1 MMKQVIRGGILFP
14 ISLYTRYSPIGVGKS
29 ILINSARELLLNRHI
44 KDLIVC
50 SKDGLKFHLHFP
62 EDKGWECIYFY
73 RNYETSTTNLLK
85 NILKHDDIVFDVG
98 ANIGWYTVLSAKI
111 LTDGQCH
118 AFEPVSWVYNKLYEN
133 CSLNNVGSN
142 VFLNQMAVG
151 NANKKVQ
158 LHTFSGLPHGHS
170 SISSLSRDDFN
181 INEAQMIT
189 LNEYID
195 IKGIDKI
202 DLIKCDVEGAELE
215 VLEGSTNL
223 FSFQVPPMWL
233 FEMNEETSKAFG
245 YSPRDILKFL
255 REFHDYEFYRIK
267 SAWGRVIPM
276 DTIYDY
282 ENGDNVLCIVPKFH
296 KARLL
301 NIR

>member
-1 MMKQVIRGGILFP
+1 MIKKVIRGSILFP
-14 ISLYTRYSPIGVGKS
+14 ISLYTRYFPLGVGKS
-29 ILINSARELLLNRHI
+29 ILINSARELLLNKVI

-50 SKDGLKFHLHFP
+50 SKDGLKFLLHFP
-62 EDKGWECIYFY
+62 QDKGWECIYFY
-73 RNYETSTTNLLK
+73 RNYETGTTNLLK

-98 ANIGWYTVLSAKI
+98 ANIGWYTLLFAKI

-118 AFEPVSWVYNKLYEN
+118 AFEPVPWIYDKLKAN
-133 CSLNNVGSN
+133 CSLNNVESN
-142 VFLNQMAVG
+142 VFLNLMAMG
-151 NANKKVQ
+151 NADKNVQ

-195 IKGIDKI
+195 IKKI
-202 DLIKCDVEGAELE
+202 EKVDLIKCDVEGAELK
-215 VLEGSTNL
+215 VLEGSSNL
-223 FSFQVPPMWL
+223 FSLKVPPMWV

-245 YSPRDILKFL
+245 YSPNDILKFL
-255 REFHDYEFYRIK
+255 LKFHDYEFYRIK
-267 SAWGRVIPM
+267 GAWGCVIPM

-296 KARLL
+296 KERLL
-301 NIR
+301 DIR